1 MVTQRSQDFMQS
13 FRMAQ
18 ILEVTRIDFL
28 ANPIVHGRTGFD
40 NAYYLRPNLRPNPL
54 SVML

>member
-1 MVTQRSQDFMQS
+1 MVTQRSQDLMQS

-18 ILEVTRIDFL
+18 ILEVNRIDLL
-28 ANPIVHGRTGFD
+28 ANPIVHSRTGID
-40 NAYYLRPNLRPNPL
+40 NTYYLCPNLRPNPL